1 MSAPIYDHGL
11 LTDALYWDGASKA
24 ICAALNAGDLMEVGR
39 LVKHYADLSHAE
51 EMALDAEREEL
62 GLEPRL
68 AVVPVV
74 SMNAVH
80 PIFERALGDFR
91 RTFVS
96 TEAKP

>member
-1 MSAPIYDHGL
+1 MSTPIYDHGL

-68 AVVPVV
+68 AIVPVV
-74 SMNAVH
+74 SMTAVH
-80 PIFERALGDFR
+80 PIFDQLLGDFR